1 MALDPVLRERI
12 QHIVVVMMENRS
24 FDHMLGYL
32 GKSRWRLGD
41 PNDPNSLVEGLKDE
55 EDKVTWDG
63 HEYATFPLGTTK
75 WEPPSHQDPPHSGKM
90 VGWQVEDRSRYVWA
104 YRQKHEAEH
113 GDDIDPRDVLGYL
126 TADEVPIY
134 DFLAREFCV
143 CDHWF
148 CSVAGA
154 TWPNRMFAVAGT
166 AGGETDI
173 PETMLEGLWGKH
185 TFFRELD
192 KKDVSWRWYS
202 SDPSLLRAFDG
213 EYRTDKT
220 DHDHFAYF
228 NEFSKRQ
235 PNNFLKDARQGT
247 LPSVSWVDPNF
258 FKFPLGLDGPAEA
271 NDDHPPHDVILGQ
284 KFIHVVY
291 ETLRRSPQWERS
303 LLIVTYDEHGG
314 FYDHVKPKRPLGPR
328 VPTFLISPW
337 VARGRPLKKELEHT
351 SIIKTVLRRFADDRA
366 IEVMGPR
373 VYYADDVWDAITEP
387 SARPCPPVANP
398 GAAAIE
404 VTKDL
409 KETELPF
416 PGSTLQ
422 RVIEV
427 IDKHSREGKRT
438 RADLVDLQEDLI
450 LVYEEMR
457 RVVPRGIG
465 RTFSRIA
472 RALPNFLTRIGRRVV
487 DPFLG
492 DRKIPDRRP

>member
-1 MALDPVLRERI
+1 MALDPAVRERI
-12 QHIVVVMMENRS
+12 EHIVVVMMENRS

-32 GKSRWRLGD
+32 GKSPWRLGD
-41 PNDPNSLVEGLKDE
+41 PSDPDSVVEGLRDE
-55 EDKVTWDG
+55 EDTVTWEG
-63 HEYATFPLGTTK
+63 QEYSTFPLGTTK
-75 WEPPSHQDPPHSGKM
+75 WEAPARQDPPHSGKM
-90 VGWQVEDRSRYVWA
+90 VGWQVEDRDRYVWA
-104 YRQKHEAEH
+104 YRQKHEQEH
-113 GDDIDPRDVLGYL
+113 ADDINPQDVLGYL
-126 TADEVPIY
+126 TADQVPIY

-173 PETMLEGLWGKH
+173 PQTVLEGLWGKH

-192 KKDVSWRWYS
+192 TKKVSWRWYS
-202 SDPSLLRAFDG
+202 SDPSLLRAFDN

-220 DHDHFAYF
+220 DQDHFAYF
-228 NEFSKRQ
+228 NERSSRQ
-235 PNNFLKDARQGT
+235 PNNFLKDARGGT

-271 NDDHPPHDVILGQ
+271 NDDHPPHDVLLGQ
-284 KFIHVVY
+284 RFIHVVY
-291 ETLRRSPQWERS
+291 EALRRSPQWERL

-328 VPTFLISPW
+328 VPTLLISPW
-337 VARGRPLKKELEHT
+337 VARGRPYKRELEHT
-351 SIIKTVLRRFADDRA
+351 SIIKSVLQRFADERA

-373 VYYADDVWDAITEP
+373 VYYADDVWDAITETSP
-387 SARPCPPVANP
+387 RSCPPVTTP
-398 GAAAIE
+398 GAAAI
-404 VTKDL
+404 DL
-409 KETELPF
+409 DEDLNETELRF

-427 IDKHSREGKRT
+427 IDKHSRGGKRS
-438 RADLVDLQEDLI
+438 RGDLVDLQEDLI

-472 RALPNFLTRIGRRVV
+472 RKLPNVLSKVGRRVV
-487 DPFLG
+487 DLFLG
-492 DRKIPDRRP
+492 DRKIPDRQP